1 MKDVNFSAWHIHAKT
16 LPVEEGVEAGRPPV
30 LLGDAILIEWE
41 ESASA
46 IVYWNGKQFV
56 WYQQGD

>member
-1 MKDVNFSAWHIHAKT
+1 MDVWQVYPRG
-16 LPVEEGVEAGRPPV
+16 PVEEGVEAGPPPKLRGEA
-30 LLGDAILIEWE
+30 LLVEKS

-46 IVYWNGKQFV
+46 LIYWNGKRYV